1 MTLPLTRRVHQ
12 RWLDGFTRVDI
23 VQVTPQMPLIAR
35 TKRVFVCILPVRYKM
50 KIRG

>member
-1 MTLPLTRRVHQ
+1 MVSVLVRQVHQ
-12 RWLDGFTRVDI
+12 WWRDGFTRVDI
-23 VQVTPQMPLIAR
+23 VQVTLQMPLIAR